1 MLEAELVWLTSDGYA
16 NLRMVF
22 RNTRFDVFSS
32 TQLKERL
39 RKKAAIQYNKDKEFG
54 EEC

>member
-16 NLRMVF
+16 NLKLVS
-22 RNTRFDVFSS
+22 RNTRFDVFSC

-39 RKKAAIQYNKDKEFG
+39 RKKAAIQYNKDRDFG

>member
-16 NLRMVF
+16 NLKLIS
-22 RNTRFDVFSS
+22 RNTRFDVFSC
-32 TQLKERL
+32 TAQ
-39 RKKAAIQYNKDKEFG
+39 RKTTKKSSHPVYKDKEFG